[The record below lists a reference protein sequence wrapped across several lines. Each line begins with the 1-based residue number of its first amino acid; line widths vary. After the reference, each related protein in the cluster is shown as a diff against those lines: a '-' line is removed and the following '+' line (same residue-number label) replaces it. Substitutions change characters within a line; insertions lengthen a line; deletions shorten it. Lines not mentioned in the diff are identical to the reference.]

1 MTAAI
6 EPAAGRLRGQVALV
20 TGATSGIGA
29 AIAQRFAAEGAQVAV
44 IGRDAGRGEAAA
56 RAIDAAAGS
65 GGRAAFFAAD
75 VTDDAA
81 VACLVQAVH
90 ERFGAIDIVVNNA
103 GLSMPG
109 TIVQTTPAQWADVL
123 RLNLTSAFLVSHHV
137 LPLLI
142 ARGRG
147 GVIHI
152 ASEAGLKGLQD
163 RAAYCAAKAGLV
175 GLTKAMAVDHARD
188 GIRVNCICPGTIE
201 TPMVARLIEDHPHPA
216 AMREAFLQRR
226 LTPFLGTPE
235 DVAEAALYLA
245 LPGNRYVTGAVLA
258 VDGGAAAR

>member
-1 MTAAI
+1 M
-6 EPAAGRLRGQVALV
+6 R
-20 TGATSGIGA
+20 
-29 AIAQRFAAEGAQVAV
+29 
-44 IGRDAGRGEAAA
+44 A
-56 RAIDAAAGS
+56 RVIDAAAS
-65 GGRAAFFAAD
+65 PGGGVAFFAAD